1 MFPGMRGSNPRQMEA
16 MMRKMGITTEDV
28 DATEVII
35 VTKDGR
41 ITIKDPNVSIMTV
54 QGQRTYQITGREVT
68 EGDVKGKKGK
78 KKRKKVKGT
87 KAVKEPDE
95 PEPEEEEEV
104 YLPFSHEDV
113 QLVMDQTGCSE
124 SRAIKALEKSGGQP
138 AEAILLIMS
147 EG

>member
-35 VTKDGR
+35 VTKSGK
-41 ITIKDPNVSIMTV
+41 ITIKEPNVSIMTV
-54 QGQRTYQITGREVT
+54 QGQRTYQISGREVT
-68 EGDVKGKKGK
+68 EGDVKDKKGK
-78 KKRKKVKGT
+78 KKKKKG
-87 KAVKEPDE
+87 KKKEAIEEPEE
-95 PEPEEEEEV
+95 PEPEEEEV
-104 YLPFSHEDV
+104 HLPFSHEDV
-113 QLVMDQTGCSE
+113 QLVIDQTGCSE
-124 SRAIKALEKSGGQP
+124 SKAIKALEKSGGQP

>member
-35 VTKDGR
+35 VTKSGR
-41 ITIKDPNVSIMTV
+41 ITIKEPNVSIMTV
-54 QGQRTYQITGREVT
+54 QGQRTYQISGREVT
-68 EGDVKGKKGK
+68 EGDVKAKKGK
-78 KKRKKVKGT
+78 KKKKKKG
-87 KAVKEPDE
+87 KKQVVEEE
-95 PEPEEEEEV
+95 PEPEEEEEEEIT
-104 YLPFSHEDV
+104 LPFSHEDV

-124 SRAIKALEKSGGQP
+124 DRAIKALQKSGGQP

>member
-35 VTKDGR
+35 VTKSGK
-41 ITIKDPNVSIMTV
+41 ITIKEPNVSIMTV
-54 QGQRTYQITGREVT
+54 QGQRTYQISGREVT
-68 EGDVKGKKGK
+68 EGDVKAKKGK
-78 KKRKKVKGT
+78 KTKKKKG
-87 KAVKEPDE
+87 KKQIVEEEPEE
-95 PEPEEEEEV
+95 PEPEEEIV
-104 YLPFSHEDV
+104 LPFSHEDV
-113 QLVMDQTGCSE
+113 QLVMDQTGCTE
-124 SRAIKALEKSGGQP
+124 DKAIKALQKSGGQP